1 MILER
6 GVTELGRGYAV
17 IEELSTFCPLGL
29 RFWDA
34 VSDDQVRNGLQVR
47 AWPVPARRPVVNAF
61 RTVSG
66 NYAFQ
71 GLPGLREIET
81 PSAAVPPASPPLT
94 RPFVVEASDPERRF
108 LPIAFRV
115 DLPLA
120 ARGLFM
126 PPLVSSPAP
135 GVGGFYLFSSPVRQ
149 RPPGIAVVRS
159 ELVDLVGAPVPWAM
173 VRVTIAGQGD
183 RWGLADEAGRVAVQ
197 FPLPL
202 LTPFGELFGSP
213 PGVVSPPGP
222 PVGDRTWDV
231 TVAVFSEPSRLTP
244 LPGTTLPDLAEVFQ
258 QAAAGVITA
267 DGSPPVAA
275 VSWPGTLGW
284 DGELFA
290 ATAGHRQLWVVA
302 QGSP

>member
-1 MILER
+1 VILEH
-6 GVTELGRGYAV
+6 GQLDTGRRYAV
-17 IEELSTFCPLGL
+17 VEELSTFCPLGL

-34 VSDDQVRNGLQVR
+34 VTDDQVRDGLLVR
-47 AWPVPARRPVVNAF
+47 AWPVPARRPIVRAF

-66 NYAFQ
+66 IYAFQ
-71 GLPGLREIET
+71 GLPGLREIEE
-81 PSAAVPPASPPLT
+81 PPATLPAASPPVT
-94 RPFVVEASDPERRF
+94 RPFIVEARDPERRF

-115 DLPLA
+115 DLPLMQ
-120 ARGLFM
+120 RGLFM
-126 PPLVSSPAP
+126 PPMVSSPSP
-135 GVGGFYLFSSPVRQ
+135 GAGGFYLFSSPVRQ
-149 RPPGIAVVRS
+149 RPPGIAVVRA
-159 ELVDLVGAPVPWAM
+159 ELVDLLGRPVPWAM
-173 VRVTIAGQGD
+173 VRVSIAGQGD

-213 PGVVSPPGP
+213 PGAVSPPGP

-231 TVAVFSEPSRLTP
+231 TVAVFSEPTRLAP
-244 LPGTTLPDLAEVFQ
+244 LPGTALPDLAEVFQ

-275 VSWPGTLGW
+275 VDWPGTLGW

-290 ATAGHRQLWVVA
+290 ATQGHRQLWVVS